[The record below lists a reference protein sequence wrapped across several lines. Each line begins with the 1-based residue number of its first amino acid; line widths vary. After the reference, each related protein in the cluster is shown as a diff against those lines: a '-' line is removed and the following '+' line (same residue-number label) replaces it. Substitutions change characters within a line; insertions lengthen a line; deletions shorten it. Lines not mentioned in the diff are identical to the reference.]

1 MRLRDQG
8 VEISA
13 PGLIF
18 REKDR
23 VIILEVPDA
32 VRRDRTGAVE
42 IRSLLWGWRRTPDG
56 DGEGKD
62 SITFAIPASG
72 LDYEDEDYED
82 EDESPV
88 EVEIEV
94 PEEA

>member
-1 MRLRDQG
+1 MKIKTFIGCAALG
-8 VEISA
+8 ALVLSA
-13 PGLIF
+13 IPYQF
-18 REKDR
+18 KED
-23 VIILEVPDA
+23 EE
-32 VRRDRTGAVE
+32 TGAFE
-42 IRSLLWGWRRTPDG
+42 IRSLLSGWRRTPDV
-56 DGEGKD
+56 DGEGRD
-62 SITFAIPASG
+62 NITFAIPASG

>member
-1 MRLRDQG
+1 MKIGKIICCAALG
-8 VEISA
+8 ALALSA
-13 PGLIF
+13 IPYQF
-18 REKDR
+18 KNDE
-23 VIILEVPDA
+23 E
-32 VRRDRTGAVE
+32 TGAVE

-62 SITFAIPASG
+62 NITFAIPASG
-72 LDYEDEDYED
+72 LDYTDEDYED
-82 EDESPV
+82 EDESSV